1 MRGDVDGDGKIT
13 ENDRNRINEHLGGT
27 ITLTGADSWCAK
39 VTGNNEISVS
49 DLVQLMQYLEGKTNN
64 LTGIPTFADYYN
76 NWTYHKVD
84 DLTGYWTAE
93 IAINGLK
100 TTSDAIVN
108 IGNDE
113 GIFYKS
119 ELSDGAIHFYATR
132 PPIAE
137 VSATIT
143 FKSGT
148 GVITTSYESAKFH
161 AATHSKD
168 GADPITPE
176 SIGAL
181 SLSGGT
187 MTGPLTLSGDPTG
200 DLEATTKQYV
210 DNHTSDTV
218 LYTPQTLSAEQ
229 QAQARENINAAPG
242 GFGLG
247 SAYTN
252 YIADF
257 NACIKNGW
265 YKAYSNSLNSPSI
278 GGWDARY
285 GALLVSTR
293 DSVIYHVMG
302 TFISDLVLQVLSFQA
317 EQERT
322 YIKQRQ
328 AEGIAAAK
336 SNGVQFG
343 RPRKPLP
350 SNFEE
355 LYQRFRKNE
364 PITRLAKECPEI
376 SESTLRLRLQE
387 RFDLDRKR

>member
-1 MRGDVDGDGKIT
+1 MRGDIDGDGKIT
-13 ENDRNRINEHLGGT
+13 QNDRNRINEHLGST

-39 VTGNNEISVS
+39 VTGNNEISVL

-93 IAINGLK
+93 VAINGLK

-108 IGNDE
+108 ISNDE

-119 ELSDGAIHFYATR
+119 ELTDAGVDRDNIF
-132 PPIAE
+132 
-137 VSATIT
+137 VD
-143 FKSGT
+143 KQSG
-148 GVITTSYESAKFH
+148 K
-161 AATHSKD
+161 
-168 GADPITPE
+168 
-176 SIGAL
+176 
-181 SLSGGT
+181 
-187 MTGPLTLSGDPTG
+187 
-200 DLEATTKQYV
+200 
-210 DNHTSDTV
+210 
-218 LYTPQTLSAEQ
+218 
-229 QAQARENINAAPG
+229 
-242 GFGLG
+242 
-247 SAYTN
+247 
-252 YIADF
+252 DF
-257 NACIKNGW
+257 NRP
-265 YKAYSNSLNSPSI
+265 AYQ
-278 GGWDARY
+278 D
-285 GALLVSTR
+285 LVSTVQPNDMIIIKSIDR
-293 DSVIYHVMG
+293 LGRNYSEILEQWSLITKSKKVDIKVLDMPLLDTSYCKDVMG

>member
-1 MRGDVDGDGKIT
+1 MRGDIDGDGKIT
-13 ENDRNRINEHLGGT
+13 ENDRNRISEHLGGT

-49 DLVQLMQYLEGKTNN
+49 DLVQLVQYLEGKTNN

-93 IAINGLK
+93 VVINGLK

-108 IGNDE
+108 ISNDE

-119 ELSDGAIHFYATR
+119 ELSDGAISFYATR

-137 VSATIT
+137 VPATIT
-143 FKSGT
+143 FKPGT
-148 GVITTSYESAKFH
+148 GVITTSYGYARVS
-161 AATHSKD
+161 SRD
-168 GADPITPE
+168 QNLDRQI
-176 SIGAL
+176 IAL
-181 SLSGGT
+181 TDAGVDRDNIFVDKQSG
-187 MTGPLTLSGDPTG
+187 
-200 DLEATTKQYV
+200 K
-210 DNHTSDTV
+210 
-218 LYTPQTLSAEQ
+218 
-229 QAQARENINAAPG
+229 
-242 GFGLG
+242 
-247 SAYTN
+247 
-252 YIADF
+252 DF
-257 NACIKNGW
+257 NRP
-265 YKAYSNSLNSPSI
+265 AYQ
-278 GGWDARY
+278 D
-285 GALLVSTR
+285 LVSTVQPNDMIIIKSIDR
-293 DSVIYHVMG
+293 LGRNYSEILEQWSLITKSKKVDIKVLDMPLLDTSYCKDVMG